1 MKYRQIAVLEA
12 LRSAQRFLD
21 ANAALLTG
29 VELAAARMRLD
40 EVIVKL
46 SEYALN
52 QVASDRHARQETAR
66 QCELSHK
73 LRVELLQ
80 PIAVIARHCLREVPQ
95 FKALQL
101 PKARVPRSEFIA
113 RARRMLAAAA
123 IHKGTFQAYGLPSS
137 FLDDIEVALAK
148 LESSANDR
156 RYSRSQRAG
165 ATLGLTV
172 EERKGQT
179 VLRVLDALI
188 EKVSHD
194 NEQLLRAWKEARR
207 VARRSANTTSPAAA
221 G

>member
-148 LESSANDR
+148 LESSAKVVGRFHRGSHIAFAVSCTSFPSSTIFSAESKTKGNAANSLVADPIVRATEPR
-156 RYSRSQRAG
+156 RAKAPS
-165 ATLGLTV
+165 T
-172 EERKGQT
+172 
-179 VLRVLDALI
+179 
-188 EKVSHD
+188 
-194 NEQLLRAWKEARR
+194 AR
-207 VARRSANTTSPAAA
+207 T
-221 G
+221 